1 MTTPSQLTTTPNPK
15 YAGLP
20 STQDYYERFRNP
32 NLFISNN
39 ANPFLISPYAPN
51 QLSQTTA
58 NAIVSTNTIKP
69 LTPGGTIQIQ
79 GDVNI
84 AAPYQLFL
92 DGNKVSTERIYAGTF
107 LGTPAQIICSTAPDV
122 VVELAGNTNVVFQPS
137 VATFEDVAAP
147 GAYSL
152 FVGGT
157 LSTANIAV
165 TTAAGAPPGGAPVAS
180 LPITVGGVSY
190 QLALY

>member
-1 MTTPSQLTTTPNPK
+1 MAAQSTVPNPK

-20 STQDYYERFRNP
+20 SVQDYYERFRNP

-58 NAIVSTNTIKP
+58 NAIVATNTIKP

-92 DGNKVSTERIYAGTF
+92 DGNKVSTERVYAGAF
-107 LGTPAQIICSTAPDV
+107 LGTPAQVICSTAPDV
-122 VVELAGNTNVVFQPS
+122 VVELAGTTNVRFEPS

-147 GAYSL
+147 GTYSL

-157 LSTANIAV
+157 ISTANIAV
-165 TTAAGAPPGGAPVAS
+165 TTAAGAPPGGPIVQS

-190 QLALY
+190 MLALY

>member
-1 MTTPSQLTTTPNPK
+1 MATQSTVPNPK

-20 STQDYYERFRNP
+20 SVQDYYERFRNP

-58 NAIVSTNTIKP
+58 NAIVATNTIKP

-84 AAPYQLFL
+84 TAPYQLFL
-92 DGNKVSTERIYAGTF
+92 DGNKVTTDRIYAGTS
-107 LGTPAQIICSTAPDV
+107 LGTPAQVICSTAPDV
-122 VVELAGNTNVVFQPS
+122 QVELAGTTNVVFQPS
-137 VATFEDVAAP
+137 VATFENVAAP
-147 GAYSL
+147 GTYSL

-157 LSTANIAV
+157 ISTANIAV
-165 TTAAGAPPGGAPVAS
+165 TTAATTPFAGVLTGTI
-180 LPITVGGVSY
+180 PINVGGTTY
-190 QLALY
+190 KLALYL

>member
-1 MTTPSQLTTTPNPK
+1 MSASSQLTTTPNPK

-69 LTPGGTIQIQ
+69 LTPGGIIQIQ
-79 GDVNI
+79 GDVNV

-92 DGNKVSTERIYAGTF
+92 DGNPFRTDRIYAGTS
-107 LGTPAQIICSTAPDV
+107 LGTPADV
-122 VVELAGNTNVVFQPS
+122 TCFTTPEVIVGFSGTTNVRFEPS
-137 VATFEDVAAP
+137 VATFEIASAP
-147 GAYSL
+147 GTYSL

-157 LSTANIAV
+157 ISTASIAV
-165 TTAAGAPPGGAPVAS
+165 TTAAGAAPGGAPVAS

>member
-1 MTTPSQLTTTPNPK
+1 MSASSQLTTAPNPK

-20 STQDYYERFRNP
+20 SVQDYYERFRNP

-79 GDVNI
+79 GDVNV

-92 DGNKVSTERIYAGTF
+92 DGNPFRTDRIYAGTS

-122 VVELAGNTNVVFQPS
+122 QVELAGNTNVVFQPS
-137 VATFEDVAAP
+137 VATFENVTAP
-147 GAYSL
+147 GTYSL

-157 LSTANIAV
+157 ISTANIAV
-165 TTAAGAPPGGAPVAS
+165 TTAAGAAPGGLPVAS
-180 LPITVGGVSY
+180 LPITVGGVAY
-190 QLALY
+190 NLALY